1 MRRHPCALSGAPI
14 ACSFALLI
22 GCGASVD
29 EGRTASV
36 APRVTQPQH
45 IRHVV
50 VLMMENRSF
59 DHFLGWLPGAD
70 GKQAG
75 LAYLDANGASHPTH
89 ELAPDFQG
97 CGQSDPDHSYAG
109 GRQEVDGGQMDGWL
123 RAGQNDLY
131 PIGYYGA
138 PDLPFWGQ
146 ATKSWLTFDR
156 YFPSI
161 LSETF
166 PNRIYQHAA
175 QTDRLSNTF
184 TPTTLPTIWDR
195 LAEKGLTG
203 RYYFSDL
210 PFLALW
216 GSKYVPISHP
226 IPEFYADAAAG
237 RLPEVSFVDGEFAQE
252 AIGTGNDD
260 HPHQDVRNGEAFLN
274 SVYEAVVRSPEWHE
288 TVLFINFDEWGGF
301 FDHVPPPRAPIPPA
315 SLAAGDTDGSMGVR
329 VPAMLVAPW
338 AAKEPVSHRQFEHTS
353 VLRMIEA
360 NWKLP
365 PLTMRDA
372 RAADPSDEL
381 DFSRPLAGA
390 APRFDVPSGP
400 FGIPCP
406 SEGPGNGILEAWRS
420 AALAAGFPLP

>member
-14 ACSFALLI
+14 ACLFALLI

-288 TVLFINFDEWGGF
+288 TVLFINFDEW
-301 FDHVPPPRAPIPPA
+301 A
-315 SLAAGDTDGSMGVR
+315 
-329 VPAMLVAPW
+329 
-338 AAKEPVSHRQFEHTS
+338 
-353 VLRMIEA
+353 
-360 NWKLP
+360 
-365 PLTMRDA
+365 MRDA